1 MKSGMNAM
9 ERPECERMNRRDFV
23 KVTGAAAAGVLL
35 AGSPPISAEP
45 LARKRYAM
53 IGTGHRGTGMWGK
66 DIFDRYSN
74 EIEFVGLCDKNGKRA
89 EAGKKL
95 IGANC
100 PTFTNFD
107 DMVAKT
113 KPELLVV
120 TTMDSTHH
128 EFITRALA
136 MGIDVITEKPMVTQA
151 VDCQEVLDAEKR
163 HNRKITVAFNY
174 RYAPKH
180 QKIKE
185 ILQSGEIGKIT
196 SVDFSWYLDTS
207 HGADYFRR
215 WHRLKSGGGSL
226 WVHKATHH
234 FDLINWWLAADP
246 VEVAAYGELNI
257 YGKSGMFRHTNCRPC
272 PHKSKCPFYW
282 DMSKDARL
290 MKLYAECEDVDG
302 YTRDGCVFKE
312 DIDIYDTMSAAVK
325 YSNGVSMSYS
335 LNASMPIEGY
345 RVAFNGTKGRL
356 EVRDYER
363 QPWAEAIQSEM
374 YLIRNFS
381 GKRERIEMPDVEGG
395 HSGGDDRLRDLIF
408 KNVKVPEHLKLPD
421 SRAGAMSC
429 LTGIAARTSIE
440 QNRPVKI
447 NELIRL

>member
-1 MKSGMNAM
+1 M
-9 ERPECERMNRRDFV
+9 RMDKKNVMDRRDFV
-23 KVTGAAAAGVLL
+23 KATGTAAAGILL
-35 AGSPPISAEP
+35 ASSVAATATP
-45 LARKRYAM
+45 LARKRFAM
-53 IGTGHRGTGMWGK
+53 VGTGHRGTGMWGK
-66 DIFDRYSN
+66 DIFERYSN

-95 IGANC
+95 IGASC

-107 DMVAKT
+107 EMVAKT
-113 KPELLVV
+113 RPELLMV

-128 EFITRALA
+128 QFITSALSK
-136 MGIDVITEKPMVTQA
+136 GIDVITEKPMVTEASQA
-151 VDCQEVLDAEKR
+151 QAVLDAEKKY
-163 HNRKITVAFNY
+163 NRKITVAFNY

-185 ILQSGEIGKIT
+185 LLMSGEIGKVT

-246 VEVAAYGELNI
+246 VEVSAYGDLNV
-257 YGKSGMFRHTNCRPC
+257 YGKNGPFRHTNCRTC
-272 PHKSKCPFYW
+272 PHAAKCPFYW
-282 DMSKDARL
+282 DVTKDARL
-290 MKLYAECEDVDG
+290 TKLYSECEDVDG
-302 YTRDGCVFKE
+302 YMRDGCVFKE

-363 QPWAEAIQSEM
+363 QPWPEELQSEM
-374 YLIRNFS
+374 YLIKNFTK
-381 GKRERIEMPDVEGG
+381 KRERIEMPNLAGG

-408 KNVKVPEHLKLPD
+408 KNVSVPEHLKLPD

-440 QNRPVKI
+440 QKRPVKI
-447 NELIRL
+447 AELIKL